1 MRHWDA
7 GRNSNAW
14 GEILELKHFIF
25 ILWTSLYSLRLT
37 MYIRPFWWTFLLTV
51 KEFSFSCICSINN
64 KELGIRLTSGRPQTA
79 VNKRSGSKN
88 KVAPVNFKADILW
101 NTDHYYY
108 YGLLCRM
115 LSVPNTF
122 RNFILQFFNLYLMTF
137 SSTLLNWRCAVLLTV
152 SIACCFSDV
161 KYAWDAQDTSTDC
174 CRWLRL

>member
-1 MRHWDA
+1 
-7 GRNSNAW
+7 
-14 GEILELKHFIF
+14 
-25 ILWTSLYSLRLT
+25 
-37 MYIRPFWWTFLLTV
+37 MYIGPFWWAFLLTV

-64 KELGIRLTSGRPQTA
+64 KELGIRLTSGRPQTT

-161 KYAWDAQDTSTDC
+161 KYRPGTPKTLPQTAADGYGCNLSVRERPVRTQKLLFINPPIMCLQIRSC
-174 CRWLRL
+174 